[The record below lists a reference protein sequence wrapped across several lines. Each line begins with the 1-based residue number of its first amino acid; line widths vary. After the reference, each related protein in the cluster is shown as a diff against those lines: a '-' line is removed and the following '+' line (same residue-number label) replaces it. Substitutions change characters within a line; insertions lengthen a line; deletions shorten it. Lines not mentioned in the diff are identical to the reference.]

1 MVNHVIRTA
10 RLTDGQIVDLLIAIR
25 EDIRFDGATVGFGL
39 GVNQDID
46 PVFIESGLEQLL
58 EQYRGNSHAI
68 LSVHVNLGQNNLA
81 IRFLRGT
88 CSNPDQPDVDRQA
101 SPYFD
106 EIFVCRQD
114 GNQQVQHP
122 DAILKCLAVIEDTLS
137 GNLRTLQDNE
147 QDVVSALRAEASAL
161 DSIYRTMLKD
171 FADERNKFLKGFEEQ
186 RRSVEEERQKAKA
199 KLEAE
204 AEQRQQEFQKY
215 MESEETKL
223 SQRRDEL
230 DAREQELDNR
240 QHMHV
245 RRELRE
251 KIIEEFK
258 RRSGVPVVSKR
269 AITMRWAIFFLTL
282 FAGVGLAGFG
292 LWTFYLLVGT
302 QLESASY
309 WMLMVRAAILS
320 VGGVGLFLYAVQW
333 LRSIYLDDVRT
344 TRHYDSYRDD
354 IDRASFAIET
364 IMEISSEKEGVTAPD
379 AWIEGVC
386 RNLFRSDVG
395 DRAEDG
401 QQADAFI
408 ELLRSISSAS
418 AGPDG
423 VEVTL
428 DRRGSRRLA
437 KKMSADNR

>member
-1 MVNHVIRTA
+1 MNNHVIRTA

-25 EDIRFDGATVGFGL
+25 DDIRFDSATIGFGL
-39 GVNQDID
+39 TVNREID
-46 PVFIESGLEQLL
+46 PRFIETEL

-88 CSNPDQPDVDRQA
+88 CSNPDQPDANRQA

-106 EIFVCRQD
+106 EIFVCRQNN
-114 GNQQVQHP
+114 NQQLQNP
-122 DAILKCLAVIEDTLS
+122 DAILKCLAVIEDALS

-147 QDVVSALRAEASAL
+147 QDVVSVLRAEASAL

-171 FADERNKFLKGFEEQ
+171 FADERNEFLKGFEEQ
-186 RRSVEEERQKAKA
+186 RRSVEEERQTAKA

-204 AEQRQQEFQKY
+204 AEQRRQEFQER
-215 MESEETKL
+215 MESEEAKL
-223 SQRRDEL
+223 SQRRAEL
-230 DAREQELDNR
+230 DAREEELDNR

-251 KIIEEFK
+251 KISAELK
-258 RRSGVPVVSKR
+258 RRSNAPVVSER
-269 AITMRWAIFFLTL
+269 ASQMRLMIFFLTL
-282 FAGVGLAGFG
+282 SAGVGLAGFG
-292 LWTFYLLVGT
+292 LWTFYLLVGAK
-302 QLESASY
+302 LESASY
-309 WMLMVRAAILS
+309 WVLVVRAALLS

-344 TRHYDSYRDD
+344 TRHYDNYRDD

-364 IMEISSEKEGVTAPD
+364 IMEISSEKEGVPAPD

-395 DRAEDG
+395 DRVDEG
-401 QQADAFI
+401 QQTDAFI
-408 ELLRSISSAS
+408 ELLKSISSAS
-418 AGPDG
+418 VGPNG
-423 VEVTL
+423 AEVTL
-428 DRRGSRRLA
+428 DRRGGRRLA
-437 KKMSADNR
+437 KKMSADNG

>member
-25 EDIRFDGATVGFGL
+25 ENIRFASATVGFGL
-39 GVNQDID
+39 GVDRGID
-46 PVFIESGLEQLL
+46 PRFIETEL

-68 LSVHVNLGQNNLA
+68 LSSHVDLGQNNPA

-88 CSNPDQPDVDRQA
+88 CSNPDQPDANRQA

-106 EIFVCRQD
+106 EIFVCRQNN
-114 GNQQVQHP
+114 NQQVQHP
-122 DAILKCLAVIEDTLS
+122 DAILKCLAVIEGALS
-137 GNLRTLQDNE
+137 GSLRTLQDNG

-171 FADERNKFLKGFEEQ
+171 FADERNEFLKGFEEQ
-186 RRSVEEERQKAKA
+186 RRSVEEERQTAKA

-292 LWTFYLLVGT
+292 LWTFYLLVGAE
-302 QLESASY
+302 LESASY
-309 WMLMVRAAILS
+309 WVLVVRAALLS

-344 TRHYDSYRDD
+344 TRHYDNYRDD

-364 IMEISSEKEGVTAPD
+364 IMEISSEKEGVPAPD

-395 DRAEDG
+395 DRAEGG

-408 ELLRSISSAS
+408 ELLRSISNAS
-418 AGPDG
+418 VGPNG
-423 VEVTL
+423 AEVTL

-437 KKMSADNR
+437 KRISADNG

>member
-25 EDIRFDGATVGFGL
+25 EDISFTSATVEFGL
-39 GVNQDID
+39 GVRQDID
-46 PVFIESGLEQLL
+46 PRFIESGLEKLL

-88 CSNPDQPDVDRQA
+88 CSNPDQPDENRQA

-114 GNQQVQHP
+114 ENHQARHP
-122 DAILKCLAVIEDTLS
+122 DAILKCLAVIEDVLS

-161 DSIYRTMLKD
+161 DSTYRNMLKD
-171 FADERNKFLKGFEEQ
+171 FADERNEFLKGFEEQ
-186 RRSVEEERQKAKA
+186 RRSVEEERQTAKA
-199 KLEAE
+199 KFETE
-204 AEQRQQEFQKY
+204 AEQHRQEFQKY

-223 SQRRDEL
+223 SQRRAEL
-230 DAREQELDNR
+230 DAREQDLDNR

-245 RRELRE
+245 RRELR
-251 KIIEEFK
+251 KQIIEEFK
-258 RRSGVPVVSKR
+258 RRSDEPVVSKSAGR
-269 AITMRWAIFFLTL
+269 MRWGVFWMSLIV
-282 FAGVGLAGFG
+282 GVGLVLFG
-292 LWTFYLLVGT
+292 LWTFSLIVD
-302 QLESASY
+302 E
-309 WMLMVRAAILS
+309 MLFPSDKPLPFPWLPVARATVSSIAGGALFFYAIR
-320 VGGVGLFLYAVQW
+320 W

-344 TRHYDSYRDD
+344 TRHYDNYRDD

-386 RNLFRSDVG
+386 RNLFRPDVA

-408 ELLRSISSAS
+408 ELLKSISSAS
-418 AGPDG
+418 VGPRG
-423 VEVTL
+423 AAVTL
-428 DRRGSRRLA
+428 DRKRGKLWQR
-437 KKMSADNR
+437 K